1 MSGGGGTKE
10 TTTSD
15 SKTQIPEY
23 MKEYMT
29 GALKD
34 ASSLYSSGGFA
45 PKMTRSS
52 ETLKGNQM
60 TLSLADYLQGTAI
73 PGFESSVND
82 LRNKSVVNSDVTRNA
97 IDAAAR
103 PVMNN
108 LARYA
113 IPGTQDAAV
122 SAGQRGSSRQ
132 GIAEGLARSDANNQ
146 ILDTS
151 ARISQAAMGEELTNQ
166 RLATQLMPQLLQMY
180 SLPAQ
185 LYSGVGQS
193 TDAFNFQNANAGSEN
208 LLKYANL
215 LKMFTP
221 QMDNNTVSVKE
232 TEEQGGMMG
241 GLGGIMGGLGGLGE
255 MMGTLA
261 PIASMVPGW
270 GTAIGAGLS
279 MGSSMLGGAKKKG

>member
-1 MSGGGGTKE
+1 MSGGGGSKE
-10 TTTSD
+10 TTNTEN
-15 SKTQIPEY
+15 KTQIPEY

-29 GALKD
+29 GALAD
-34 ASSLYSSGGFA
+34 AQKLYSAGGLA
-45 PKMTRSS
+45 PKMTRSA
-52 ETLKGNQM
+52 ETLKANQM
-60 TLSLADYLQGTAI
+60 ALDLSDYLQGTAL
-73 PGFESSVND
+73 PGYEKSIND
-82 LRNKSVVNSDVTRNA
+82 LRNKSIVNSDVTRNA

-113 IPGTQDAAV
+113 IPSTQDAAI

-146 ILDTS
+146 ILDMGS
-151 ARISQAAMGEELTNQ
+151 RISQAAMSEELANQ

-185 LYSGVGQS
+185 LVQGVGQAN
-193 TDAFNFQNANAGSEN
+193 DQFQYQNDSAAGQN
-208 LLKYANL
+208 LMQYAQL

-221 QMDNNTVSVKE
+221 QMDSTQNTVKE
-232 TEEQGGMMG
+232 TKQTGGMA

-255 MMGTLA
+255 MMGSLA
-261 PIASMVPGW
+261 PIASMIPGW

-279 MGSSMLGGAKKKG
+279 LGSSVLGGGKKG